1 MLLRTLAIW
10 LAATLEPLRSP
21 LAWLGL
27 LSLTACVPLIVLV
40 FGEGEASARAWLAR
54 SIVVEGLRWLL
65 PLGALAGAAFAI
77 RPSLRSGWAALPAR
91 RAEWFVAI
99 SAASFCLMFVCA
111 LCFVLGGTLALAA
124 LGEAGNLERSREA
137 ASFSHTARA
146 QGGETAFIWPGTT
159 ETLEFE
165 FANQGLPETLKGTFE
180 FEIAWTRE
188 SAPQRDV
195 PFSVTLVGERT
206 VEATTRVEA
215 RRRASFEAPN
225 PGGAAFKVL
234 CRATD
239 PALTVGMKR
248 VSCRLEDSRPGPL
261 ATLAWL
267 LILSLAGAALCAS
280 LALCV
285 RSLATAPT
293 SALAGILLLASLTL
307 LPALSPGDFASRKRR
322 QDVER
327 QAESEA
333 STLQQLAALAS
344 RLPRL
349 MEPADFERFL
359 AGRAATGEDAKG
371 ALLRLLMAAALLP
384 AGALLFGRRQI
395 A

>member
-1 MLLRTLAIW
+1 MLRRTLALW

-27 LSLTACVPLIVLV
+27 LSLAACVPLLVLV
-40 FGEGEASARAWLAR
+40 FGEGEAPARAWLAR
-54 SIVVEGLRWLL
+54 SIVVEVLRWLL

-91 RAEWFVAI
+91 RAEWFFAV

-111 LCFVLGGTLALAA
+111 LCFVAGAALSLAA
-124 LGEAGNLERSREA
+124 LGEAGNLEQSREA
-137 ASFSHTARA
+137 ASFTHTARA
-146 QGGETAFIWPGTT
+146 QGGETVFIWPGTA

-165 FANQGLPETLKGTFE
+165 FVNAGLPPDIKGAFE
-180 FEIAWTRE
+180 FEIAWTRA
-188 SAPQRDV
+188 SAPERDV

-206 VEATTRVEA
+206 VEAATRVEA
-215 RRRASFEAPN
+215 RRRASFAAPN
-225 PGGAAFKVL
+225 PGGESFKVL

-248 VSCRLEDSRPGPL
+248 ASCRIEGSRPGPL
-261 ATLAWL
+261 ASLGWL
-267 LILSLAGAALCAS
+267 LMLSLAGAALCAS
-280 LALCV
+280 VALCV
-285 RSLATAPT
+285 RALATAPT
-293 SALAGILLLASLTL
+293 AALAGLLLLVALTL

-333 STLQQLAALAS
+333 STLQQLAVLAS

-349 MEPADFERFL
+349 MEPADFERFM
-359 AGRAATGEDAKG
+359 AGRAAGGEDARG
-371 ALLRLLMAAALLP
+371 ALLRLLIAAGLLP
-384 AGALLFGRRQI
+384 AGALMFGRRQI